1 MLSLVKTFECTMYVA
16 FPLISAYH
24 VKMYLYILSCVIINV
39 LLKIL
44 ILDTLWYACLCID
57 IANM

>member
-1 MLSLVKTFECTMYVA
+1 MYIA

-24 VKMYLYILSCVIINV
+24 VKMYLYILSCCVIINV